1 MGTQGERPSRPH
13 LGRRPQLPSIL
24 AGAARLLRPTIV
36 FGTCTGMHTRR
47 SRTRCPG
54 DQQQLRPECQQIH
67 ELLIE
72 SKLASVAVAAG
83 KSCSFGNSRFKPR
96 QRTRSNCFRSLKV
109 LVGATGF
116 VPSGGP
122 WAARCLKPVGRP
134 RAKILSE
141 MVGATGFEPATP
153 CAQGR
158 CATRLRYAPTREDPR
173 LSHTCHQPQR
183 QIPPRPTPRQPA
195 RIPTDAVIPRP
206 RHRSRRRRGP
216 EARPAR
222 AQPRPLETEDQSW
235 ALPNSTPPAEGAR
248 SCGEREAQGEL
259 SASGSRMGAQPASTS
274 SSSNASSPW

>member
-116 VPSGGP
+116 VPSGAP

-141 MVGATGFEPATP
+141 VVGATGFEPATP

-173 LSHTCHQPQR
+173 LSHTCHQPR
-183 QIPPRPTPRQPA
+183 LQIPRGPHPA
-195 RIPTDAVIPRP
+195 NLPEFPPMQLSPGIPRP

-216 EARPAR
+216 VARKAR
-222 AQPRPLETEDQSW
+222 ALPRPLETEDQSL
-235 ALPNSTPPAEGAR
+235 ALPNSNAAR
-248 SCGEREAQGEL
+248 
-259 SASGSRMGAQPASTS
+259 
-274 SSSNASSPW
+274 